1 MSISFKLTQASPAE
15 LAAAVE
21 GNLFDLFRAMARL
34 PGAELHEE
42 ARLCRHLSSPFDP
55 MFKGVWQTRLAP
67 EEVGTAIA
75 ESITYFQSRR
85 APFFFWWTGPE
96 TQPANLGERLE
107 AHGLVAWDLDSPGMV
122 AELSALDA
130 GVLERTPS
138 DFVIERVTTAAQLD
152 QFKLAFV
159 AGLEMPEWAGQAW
172 VEATLAFG
180 LDQAPWIIYL
190 GLQNDEPV
198 ACSILFNG
206 GGVASVYGVATIPSA
221 RRQGIGAAMTI
232 IAFQAAQTM
241 GYHYGVLFATDL
253 SVSVYRR
260 IGFQD
265 CEVGISRYLWRN
277 E

>member
-1 MSISFKLTQASPAE
+1 MTTFKLTEASLAE

-34 PGAELHEE
+34 PGAELREE
-42 ARLCRHLSSPFDP
+42 ARLCRHLSSPFSP
-55 MFKGVWQTRLAP
+55 MFKGVWQTRLGSD
-67 EEVGTAIA
+67 EVDSAIA
-75 ESITYFQSRR
+75 ETIAYFQSRQ
-85 APFFFWWTGPE
+85 APFFFWWIGPE

-107 AHGLVAWDLDSPGMV
+107 AHGLVAWELAAPGMV
-122 AELSALDA
+122 AELSGLDDSA
-130 GVLERTPS
+130 LERTPP
-138 DFVIERVTTAAQLD
+138 DFVIERVTKAAQLD

-180 LDQAPWIIYL
+180 LDQAPWMIFL
-190 GLQNDEPV
+190 GLQNDESV

-221 RRQGIGAAMTI
+221 RRQGIGAAMTV
-232 IAFQAAQTM
+232 IAFQNAQAM
-241 GYHYGVLFATDL
+241 GYRYGVLFATDL
-253 SVSVYRR
+253 GVSVYRR

-265 CEVGISRYLWRN
+265 CGVSISRYLWRN